1 MKTVKVSTK
10 RANIAR
16 KGDKEQYFVTINKL
30 RSRNFSNNLPFLILS
45 DKLPEGHVYREFPDG
60 RIEIQH
66 VFVVGTKYEAQ
77 VLNVLDSTDAD
88 KVRMEYG
95 LL

>member
-1 MKTVKVSTK
+1 MRTRRVSSDRTVNT
-10 RANIAR
+10 
-16 KGDKEQYFVTINKL
+16 EQYFITLRKL

-45 DKLPEGHVYREFPDG
+45 DKLPEGQVYREFPDG
-60 RIEIQH
+60 RIEVQH
-66 VFVVGTKYEAQ
+66 VFVVGSKYQ
-77 VLNVLDSTDAD
+77 SKVLNVLDSSDAE

>member
-1 MKTVKVSTK
+1 MKVRTRRVSSDRTVNT
-10 RANIAR
+10 
-16 KGDKEQYFVTINKL
+16 EQYFITLRKL

-60 RIEIQH
+60 RIEVQH
-66 VFVVGTKYEAQ
+66 VFVVGSKYQ
-77 VLNVLDSTDAD
+77 SKVLNVLDSSDAE